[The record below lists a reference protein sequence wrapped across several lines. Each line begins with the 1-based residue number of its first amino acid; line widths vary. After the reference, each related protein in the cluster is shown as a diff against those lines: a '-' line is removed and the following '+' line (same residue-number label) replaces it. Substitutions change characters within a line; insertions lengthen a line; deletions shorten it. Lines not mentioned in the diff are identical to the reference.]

1 MTAPSAEELD
11 RLLELQ
17 RVDNA
22 VRKARHLLARLP
34 EQQAVDAAL
43 ARAAEL
49 DAALAALEARL
60 DAARSEAS
68 RIEREI
74 SALALRRDEE
84 RQRLYAGGLA
94 NVREIQAVEAEIAST
109 ERRISE
115 HEDELLGV
123 LEVIESLEGEAGAL
137 GTDRGVV
144 ADELTTRTAAR
155 DATAAVALE
164 GIAVLEAEREGVA
177 RGIPAALLED
187 YASAAAGT
195 GIGIGSLERGGC
207 TACGNTLPSRVVSE
221 LLAGPTLTRCPECA
235 RLLVLP
241 G

>member
-1 MTAPSAEELD
+1 MTTPSDAELD

-22 VRKARHLLARLP
+22 LRKARHQLARLP
-34 EQQAVDAAL
+34 EQQAVDAAE
-43 ARAAEL
+43 ARAAALDVSLAEL
-49 DAALAALEARL
+49 DGRFAAAS
-60 DAARSEAS
+60 SEGA
-68 RIEREI
+68 RIEREV

-84 RQRLYAGGLA
+84 RQRLYGGGLSSA
-94 NVREIQAVEAEIAST
+94 REIQAVEAEIAST

-115 HEDELLGV
+115 HEEELLGV
-123 LEVIESLEGEAGAL
+123 MEAVEGLEAEVGGLAADRAVLAGEL
-137 GTDRGVV
+137 GT
-144 ADELTTRTAAR
+144 LMAAR

-164 GIAVLEAEREGVA
+164 AIAALEAERAEVAAGV
-177 RGIPAALLED
+177 PDQLLAD
-187 YASAAAGT
+187 YAAAAAGS
-195 GIGIGSLERGGC
+195 GIGIGVLERGCC

-241 G
+241 T

>member
-1 MTAPSAEELD
+1 MTTPSDEELD

-17 RVDNA
+17 RIDNA
-22 VRKARHLLARLP
+22 LRKARHQLARLP
-34 EQQAVDAAL
+34 EQQAVDAAT
-43 ARAAEL
+43 ARASEL
-49 DAALAALEARL
+49 DAGIAALEDRL
-60 DAARSEAS
+60 AAARAEGS

-84 RQRLYAGGLA
+84 RQRLYAGGLSNA
-94 NVREIQAVEAEIAST
+94 REIQAVEAEIAST
-109 ERRISE
+109 ERRIGE

-123 LEVIESLEGEAGAL
+123 MEVVEGLESEVGAL
-137 GTDRGVV
+137 ASDRAVV
-144 ADELTTRTAAR
+144 AGELEALTAAR

-164 GIAVLEAEREGVA
+164 GIASIEAERAEVVVGVPEG
-177 RGIPAALLED
+177 LLAD
-187 YASAAAGT
+187 YVAAAEGS
-195 GIGIGSLERGGC
+195 GIGIGMLERGGC

-221 LLAGPTLTRCPECA
+221 LMAGPTLTRCPECA

>member
-1 MTAPSAEELD
+1 MTTSSDEGLD

-17 RVDNA
+17 RIDNA
-22 VRKARHLLARLP
+22 LRKARHALARLP
-34 EQQAVDAAL
+34 EQQAVDVAAERAAAL
-43 ARAAEL
+43 DERL
-49 DAALAALEARL
+49 GALESRL
-60 DAARSEAS
+60 AAARSDGS

-84 RQRLYAGGLA
+84 RQRLYSGGLSNA
-94 NVREIQAVEAEIAST
+94 REIQAVEAEIASS
-109 ERRISE
+109 ERRIGE

-123 LEVIESLEGEAGAL
+123 LEVVEGLESEVGAL
-137 GTDRGVV
+137 GVERATVT
-144 ADELTTRTAAR
+144 DELDRLTSAR

-164 GIAVLEAEREGVA
+164 GIAAIEAERSAVA
-177 RGIPAALLED
+177 ADVPEALLAD
-187 YASAAAGT
+187 YTAAAAGS
-195 GIGIGSLERGGC
+195 GIGIGLLERGGC